1 MNCLMAM
8 KNFLRMICKL
18 RQLSTKYKQITS
30 IKSESGLPSPPGM
43 KSQFRYTSKMP
54 GAPMPVPQLLFV
66 LGSLLTLLITACSPE
81 KEATPPFY
89 PKVLDNRLSLE
100 LILENPDI
108 VTPIGLTIDSEDN
121 LYVLESHTHTPPS
134 DYAGPKY
141 DRIKKGVDEDKDGKP
156 DSWIIFADSI
166 EDGMN
171 LACGPDDIIYLV
183 EKDSVFSFQDT
194 DGDGVSDERK
204 VLLQMRASSGVY
216 DHAALLGVTYGPDGW
231 LYISRGNTGGL
242 AWELEGTDG
251 SVVEGYGDGGNVMRC
266 RPDGSQLEEIAT
278 GFWNPFD
285 IKFSQKSRL
294 LLVDNDPDSRG
305 PNRLIEIVPGGDY
318 GYQSLYGG
326 SGIHPFLAW
335 NGELPGTLPYA
346 AGIGE
351 APSGLIDASYS
362 SFPAEYAGNILATI
376 WEENSIVNVPLQPNG
391 STVQGEAKVLVQGD
405 STFHPVA
412 LAANSKGDIYIT
424 DWVVRQYPAHGKG
437 RIWRLTSGEE
447 TPLQVQTV
455 AYEDQQ
461 APHNEFFALN
471 ENTKDFDQLLQ
482 VLQTEDAFVQTVA
495 RKKLQDA
502 AYLEKVLALTESE
515 DADLRLQALLIL
527 MKTKTT
533 LSKATLQQ
541 LLADENEEVR
551 RMTLI
556 YIAKHSR
563 EDLYDEV
570 TQSLYEEKI
579 TPALFETYLAT
590 IRHLQPDFIR
600 DFQTKAE
607 KSSKQLKRELPP
619 SYIIS
624 IIKNGSLSPEIRAA
638 ALPYL
643 ENPDENAAELTALLN
658 TSPASM
664 QEGLLQVFKKI
675 NDKNAAEAILQIAL
689 NPKKENTTRAQALVS
704 LSHQSARYCDE
715 VATILEEENEIL
727 LETAVRYLCRC
738 GNKEAVSQNMEK
750 EEALAIWQLC
760 NGQPAANRPQTD
772 EQWRTIAN
780 GEGNAEKGRFV
791 FQSMK
796 AQCQNCHTVDGWGGH
811 FGPDLSNIGSSKT
824 REQLITAILE
834 PSAEISPEWQGW
846 FVTTREGQ
854 THYGRQID
862 VGYNNVE
869 IMLPSGEFVTYDE
882 PKNYGMAPTS
892 LMPEGLEMQLT
903 EAEFN
908 DLITYL
914 MSLR

>member
-1 MNCLMAM
+1 M
-8 KNFLRMICKL
+8 KPSYQA
-18 RQLSTKYKQITS
+18 QLS
-30 IKSESGLPSPPGM
+30 
-43 KSQFRYTSKMP
+43 
-54 GAPMPVPQLLFV
+54 VV
-66 LGSLLTLLITACSPE
+66 LLILIVSCTQPNE
-81 KEATPPFY
+81 KPGFY
-89 PKVLDNRLSLE
+89 PKVLDDRLSLE

-134 DYAGPKY
+134 NYAGPKY
-141 DRIKKGVDEDKDGKP
+141 DRIKKGVDKNKDGKP
-156 DSWIIFADSI
+156 ESWVIFADSI
-166 EDGMN
+166 NDGMN

-183 EKDSVFSFQDT
+183 EKDSVFSFHDT
-194 DGDGVSDERK
+194 NGDGVSDERK

-242 AWELEGTDG
+242 AWQLEGTDG
-251 SVVEGYGDGGNVMRC
+251 SVVAGYGDGGNVIRC
-266 RPDGSQLEEIAT
+266 RPDGSQLEEVST

-285 IKFSQKSRL
+285 IKFSQEGRL

-305 PNRLIEIVPGGDY
+305 PNRLIDVVPGGDY

-346 AGIGE
+346 AALGE

-362 SFPAEYAGNILATI
+362 NFPDKYAGNILATI
-376 WEENSIVNVPLQPNG
+376 WEENSIVHVPLQRSG
-391 STVQGEAKVLVQGD
+391 STVTGEAEVLVQGD

-424 DWVVRQYPAHGKG
+424 DWVVRQYPNHGKG
-437 RIWRLTSGEE
+437 RIWRLTSGE
-447 TPLQVQTV
+447 TQPMQTAGADANTV
-455 AYEDQQ
+455 AYETSGEADK
-461 APHNEFFALN
+461 FFSMY
-471 ENTKDFDQLLQ
+471 EDTKDFEQLLHA
-482 VLQTEDAFVQTVA
+482 LESGDAFEQAVA
-495 RKKLQDA
+495 RKVLTHPSYHQEMLPL
-502 AYLEKVLALTESE
+502 LESGEAGV
-515 DADLRLQALLIL
+515 RLQALLTL
-527 MKTKTT
+527 WKTNEII
-533 LSKATLQQ
+533 SKPTLQK
-541 LLADENEEVR
+541 LLSDDNEDVR

-556 YIAKHSR
+556 YLATHSR
-563 EDLYDEV
+563 EDMYEDV
-570 TQSLYEEKI
+570 SQSLYSGEI

-590 IRHLQPDFIR
+590 IRHLQPNFIQ
-600 DFQTKAE
+600 DYQTKAE

-619 SYIIS
+619 AYIIS
-624 IIKNGSLSPEIRAA
+624 IIKNKNLSPEIRAA

-643 ENPDENAAELTALLN
+643 ENPDENVAELTALLKS
-658 TSPASM
+658 SPKSM
-664 QEGLLQVFKKI
+664 QEGLLQVFKQVI
-675 NDKNAAEAILQIAL
+675 DKNASEAILQIAL
-689 NPKKENTTRAQALVS
+689 TPETEPATRAQALVA

-715 VATILEEENEIL
+715 VATLLEEENEVL

-738 GNKEAVSQNMEK
+738 GSSEVVKATASQHLK
-750 EEALAIWQLC
+750 QGEALAIWQLC
-760 NGQPAANRPQTD
+760 NGQPTANRPQTD

-780 GEGNAEKGRFV
+780 GTGNAEKGRLV

-811 FGPDLSNIGSSKT
+811 FGPDLSNIGSSKSK
-824 REQLITAILE
+824 EQLVTAILE
-834 PSAEISPEWQGW
+834 PSLEISPEWQGW

-862 VGYNNVE
+862 VGYDEVE

-892 LMPEGLEMQLT
+892 LMPEGLEMQLS

>member
-1 MNCLMAM
+1 MLAIM
-8 KNFLRMICKL
+8 KKLLWTVSRL
-18 RQLSTKYKQITS
+18 RQICV
-30 IKSESGLPSPPGM
+30 
-43 KSQFRYTSKMP
+43 
-54 GAPMPVPQLLFV
+54 GAFFA
-66 LGSLLTLLITACSPE
+66 LLITACAPE
-81 KEATPPFY
+81 EEASPPFY
-89 PKVLDNRLSLE
+89 PEVLDDRLSLE
-100 LILENPDI
+100 LILENPNI

-134 DYAGPKY
+134 DYKGPKY

-156 DSWIIFADSI
+156 ESWVIFADSI
-166 EDGMN
+166 NDGMN

-204 VLLQMRASSGVY
+204 VLLQLRASSGVY

-231 LYISRGNTGGL
+231 LYISRGNVAGL

-251 SVVEGYGDGGNVMRC
+251 SIVKGYGDGGNVMRC

-285 IKFSQKSRL
+285 IKFSQEGRL

-305 PNRLIEIVPGGDY
+305 PNRLIEVVPGGDY

-335 NGELPGTLPYA
+335 NGELPSTLPYA

-362 SFPAEYAGNILATI
+362 NFPAEYSGNILATI
-376 WEENSIVNVPLQPNG
+376 WEENSIVNVPLQPYG
-391 STVQGEAKVLVQGD
+391 SSVTGKPEILVQGD

-412 LAANSKGDIYIT
+412 LAANSRGDIYIT
-424 DWVVRQYPAHGKG
+424 DWVVRQYPNHGKG

-447 TPLQVQTV
+447 KPMQPSGADAQTV
-455 AYEDQQ
+455 AYETSAEANQ
-461 APHNEFFALN
+461 FFSMY
-471 ENTKDFDQLLQ
+471 ENKKDFEQLLQ
-482 VLQTEDAFVQTVA
+482 ALETEDAFVQAVA
-495 RKKLQDA
+495 RK
-502 AYLEKVLALTESE
+502 VLSDPSYHQEILPLLESE
-515 DADLRLQALLIL
+515 EAGTRLQALLTL
-527 MKTKTT
+527 MKTKEKI
-533 LSKATLQQ
+533 SKSTLQK
-541 LLADENEEVR
+541 LLSDENEEVR
-551 RMTLI
+551 RMALI

-570 TQSLYEEKI
+570 TQSLYEEEI

-590 IRHLQPDFIR
+590 IRHLQPDFIQ
-600 DFQTKAE
+600 DYQAKAE

-624 IIKNGSLSPEIRAA
+624 IIKAEILSPEIRAA

-643 ENPDENAAELTALLN
+643 EKPNENVAELITLLK

-664 QEGLLQVFKKI
+664 QEGLLQVLKKV
-675 NDKNAAEAILQIAL
+675 NDEKAAETILQIAL
-689 NPKKENTTRAQALVS
+689 DPATENATRAQALVS
-704 LSHQSARYCDE
+704 LSHQSARFCDE
-715 VATILEEENEIL
+715 VANILEEGNEVL

-738 GNKEAVSQNMEK
+738 GNKEAVSQNIEK
-750 EEALAIWQLC
+750 GEALAIWQLC
-760 NGQPAANRPQTD
+760 NGQPAANRPKTD
-772 EQWRTIAN
+772 EQWRAIAN

-824 REQLITAILE
+824 KEQLINAILE

-862 VGYNNVE
+862 VGYNDVE

-903 EAEFN
+903 QAEFN